1 MAQRGAVSHLQCLT
15 ALPWQQP
22 AQGILGGSPLRTQN
36 GRPDKHD
43 SWVHHAPASTTA
55 LSVSLRSQDLCTV
68 QMLKCVTVSTFRK
81 RTISAVKICLEE
93 STAAAPPL
101 PSSVGGISEAS
112 PAHIDH
118 NIQTRPGSSGQDQAG
133 QDGTGQDGTGQ
144 DRTAHGT
151 ARQRF
156 VRTQGIVVGGREVD
170 KRVRLPT
177 SATHKHSARFVSTGT
192 CVLCEDSPP

>member
-43 SWVHHAPASTTA
+43 SCVHHVRASTTV
-55 LSVSLRSQDLCTV
+55 LSVSWRSQDLCTV

-112 PAHIDH
+112 PVNIDH

-133 QDGTGQDGTGQ
+133 QDGTGRDGTGQ
-144 DRTAHGT
+144 DRTGQDRAGQGTARHGT
-151 ARQRF
+151 ARHGKIRTHPRF
-156 VRTQGIVVGGREVD
+156 CSRR
-170 KRVRLPT
+170 
-177 SATHKHSARFVSTGT
+177 A
-192 CVLCEDSPP
+192 